1 MFVYFFVFAL
11 IEPDAFGTPFWL
23 APEVMENQRFVEG
36 SDVYR
41 FLLVPIFKVG
51 CLSFG
56 CYVTASELFS
66 GSCSQGKYRLQT

>member
-41 FLLVPIFKVG
+41 FLLVPIF
-51 CLSFG
+51 
-56 CYVTASELFS
+56 
-66 GSCSQGKYRLQT
+66 